1 MSSRAW
7 AFANAASWFMVRSFY
22 LTVTSNS
29 HLVQVFVRTQV
40 APWDATGSFCI
51 SLAPLAITYGL
62 HSLSNN
68 TVISMRRHSPLILDI
83 LDN

>member
-1 MSSRAW
+1 MSGRAW
-7 AFANAASWFMVRSFY
+7 AFANAALWVLVRNHLHVF
-22 LTVTSNS
+22 
-29 HLVQVFVRTQV
+29 HLVLFNQVFVRTRV

-68 TVISMRRHSPLILDI
+68 TVINSSISILKQ
-83 LDN
+83 LSTSQLP